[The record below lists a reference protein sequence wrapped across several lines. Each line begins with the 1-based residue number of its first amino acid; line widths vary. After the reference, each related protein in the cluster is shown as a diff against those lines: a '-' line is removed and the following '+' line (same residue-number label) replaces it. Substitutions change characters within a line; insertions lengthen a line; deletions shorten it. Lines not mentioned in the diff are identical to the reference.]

1 MLDIDFMIEI
11 LPRVLKASLVTLEI
25 SFLSLFFSVTLGL
38 IFSIIALTS
47 GKLINILI
55 RCFVEFTRGVP
66 QLVQISI
73 IYFALPYIGI
83 YFDEFWTGVVALSF
97 IGAGY
102 TIEIFRNAVLN
113 VNKGQHE
120 AGKILGLSNYQTL
133 IYVLYPQIIKRS
145 LPPITNELINVV
157 KASALLSVI
166 SVNEL
171 TKIMNDVIFEYG
183 GTETLFISNSS
194 GDAVIQSTVQ
204 DKDIIFKGNDGGAAI
219 TALTLDMS
227 AAGKL
232 ISTGGAAFSAD
243 VFMSDNELY
252 FADNGQARF
261 GTGEDLKIYHDG
273 SHSFIEDGGTGN
285 LKILAS
291 VMEINNAADD
301 EAIASFTADGAVELR
316 HNNSAKFSTTAAG
329 ASITG
334 KALAS
339 EGIFTGGVSPDYP
352 NVLGGANE
360 VLDIASTHDYMTAFS
375 LRYAAASDAALASR
389 RRCDSSSLTFSSSTA
404 IDIGD

>member
-1 MLDIDFMIEI
+1 MLDTNFMLEI
-11 LPRVLKASLVTLEI
+11 LPRVLRASLVTLEI

-47 GKLINILI
+47 GKLINIII

-120 AGKILGLSNYQTL
+120 AGKILGLTNYQTL
-133 IYVLYPQIIKRS
+133 IYILYPQIIKRS

-171 TKIMNDVIFEYG
+171 TKIMNDVIFEY
-183 GTETLFISNSS
+183 FV
-194 GDAVIQSTVQ
+194 VI
-204 DKDIIFKGNDGGAAI
+204 
-219 TALTLDMS
+219 
-227 AAGKL
+227 
-232 ISTGGAAFSAD
+232 
-243 VFMSDNELY
+243 
-252 FADNGQARF
+252 
-261 GTGEDLKIYHDG
+261 
-273 SHSFIEDGGTGN
+273 
-285 LKILAS
+285 
-291 VMEINNAADD
+291 
-301 EAIASFTADGAVELR
+301 
-316 HNNSAKFSTTAAG
+316 
-329 ASITG
+329 
-334 KALAS
+334 
-339 EGIFTGGVSPDYP
+339 
-352 NVLGGANE
+352 E
-360 VLDIASTHDYMTAFS
+360 VLLEATIMYLLIISVLVS
-375 LRYAAASDAALASR
+375 ISRYFEKRLVV
-389 RRCDSSSLTFSSSTA
+389 
-404 IDIGD
+404 

>member
-1 MLDIDFMIEI
+1 MLDTNFMLEI
-11 LPRVLKASLVTLEI
+11 LPRVLRASLVTLEI

-120 AGKILGLSNYQTL
+120 AGKILGLTNYQTL

-171 TKIMNDVIFEYG
+171 TKIMNDVIFEY
-183 GTETLFISNSS
+183 FV
-194 GDAVIQSTVQ
+194 VI
-204 DKDIIFKGNDGGAAI
+204 
-219 TALTLDMS
+219 
-227 AAGKL
+227 
-232 ISTGGAAFSAD
+232 
-243 VFMSDNELY
+243 
-252 FADNGQARF
+252 
-261 GTGEDLKIYHDG
+261 
-273 SHSFIEDGGTGN
+273 
-285 LKILAS
+285 
-291 VMEINNAADD
+291 
-301 EAIASFTADGAVELR
+301 
-316 HNNSAKFSTTAAG
+316 
-329 ASITG
+329 
-334 KALAS
+334 
-339 EGIFTGGVSPDYP
+339 
-352 NVLGGANE
+352 E
-360 VLDIASTHDYMTAFS
+360 VLLEATIMYLLIISVLVS
-375 LRYAAASDAALASR
+375 ISRYFEKRLVV
-389 RRCDSSSLTFSSSTA
+389 
-404 IDIGD
+404 

>member
-1 MLDIDFMIEI
+1 MLEI
-11 LPRVLKASLVTLEI
+11 LPRVLRASLVTLEI

-113 VNKGQHE
+113 VDKGQHE
-120 AGKILGLSNYQTL
+120 AGKILGFTNYQTL
-133 IYVLYPQIIKRS
+133 IYILYPQIIKRS

-171 TKIMNDVIFEYG
+171 TKIMNDVIFEY
-183 GTETLFISNSS
+183 FV
-194 GDAVIQSTVQ
+194 VI
-204 DKDIIFKGNDGGAAI
+204 
-219 TALTLDMS
+219 
-227 AAGKL
+227 
-232 ISTGGAAFSAD
+232 
-243 VFMSDNELY
+243 
-252 FADNGQARF
+252 
-261 GTGEDLKIYHDG
+261 
-273 SHSFIEDGGTGN
+273 
-285 LKILAS
+285 
-291 VMEINNAADD
+291 
-301 EAIASFTADGAVELR
+301 
-316 HNNSAKFSTTAAG
+316 
-329 ASITG
+329 
-334 KALAS
+334 
-339 EGIFTGGVSPDYP
+339 
-352 NVLGGANE
+352 E
-360 VLDIASTHDYMTAFS
+360 VLLEATIMYLLIISVLVS
-375 LRYAAASDAALASR
+375 ISRYFEKRLVV
-389 RRCDSSSLTFSSSTA
+389 
-404 IDIGD
+404 

>member
-25 SFLSLFFSVTLGL
+25 SFLSLFFSVTFGL

-102 TIEIFRNAVLN
+102 TVEIFRNAVLN

-133 IYVLYPQIIKRS
+133 IYILYPQIIKRS

-171 TKIMNDVIFEYG
+171 TKIMNDVIFEY
-183 GTETLFISNSS
+183 FV
-194 GDAVIQSTVQ
+194 VI
-204 DKDIIFKGNDGGAAI
+204 
-219 TALTLDMS
+219 
-227 AAGKL
+227 
-232 ISTGGAAFSAD
+232 
-243 VFMSDNELY
+243 
-252 FADNGQARF
+252 
-261 GTGEDLKIYHDG
+261 
-273 SHSFIEDGGTGN
+273 
-285 LKILAS
+285 
-291 VMEINNAADD
+291 
-301 EAIASFTADGAVELR
+301 
-316 HNNSAKFSTTAAG
+316 
-329 ASITG
+329 
-334 KALAS
+334 
-339 EGIFTGGVSPDYP
+339 
-352 NVLGGANE
+352 E
-360 VLDIASTHDYMTAFS
+360 VLLEATIMYLLIISVLVS
-375 LRYAAASDAALASR
+375 ISRYFEKRL
-389 RRCDSSSLTFSSSTA
+389 
-404 IDIGD
+404 IV

>member
-1 MLDIDFMIEI
+1 MLDTNFMLEI
-11 LPRVLKASLVTLEI
+11 LPRVLRASLVTLEI

-47 GKLINILI
+47 GKIINILI

-113 VNKGQHE
+113 VDKGQHE
-120 AGKILGLSNYQTL
+120 AGKILGLTNYQTL

-171 TKIMNDVIFEYG
+171 TKIMNDVIFEY
-183 GTETLFISNSS
+183 FV
-194 GDAVIQSTVQ
+194 VI
-204 DKDIIFKGNDGGAAI
+204 
-219 TALTLDMS
+219 
-227 AAGKL
+227 
-232 ISTGGAAFSAD
+232 
-243 VFMSDNELY
+243 
-252 FADNGQARF
+252 
-261 GTGEDLKIYHDG
+261 
-273 SHSFIEDGGTGN
+273 
-285 LKILAS
+285 
-291 VMEINNAADD
+291 
-301 EAIASFTADGAVELR
+301 
-316 HNNSAKFSTTAAG
+316 
-329 ASITG
+329 
-334 KALAS
+334 
-339 EGIFTGGVSPDYP
+339 
-352 NVLGGANE
+352 E
-360 VLDIASTHDYMTAFS
+360 VLLEATIMYLLIISVLVS
-375 LRYAAASDAALASR
+375 ISRYFEKRLVV
-389 RRCDSSSLTFSSSTA
+389 
-404 IDIGD
+404 

>member
-1 MLDIDFMIEI
+1 MLDTNFMLEI
-11 LPRVLKASLVTLEI
+11 LPRVLRASLVTLEI

-47 GKLINILI
+47 GKIINILI

-113 VNKGQHE
+113 VDKGQHE

-171 TKIMNDVIFEYG
+171 TKIMNDVIFEY
-183 GTETLFISNSS
+183 FV
-194 GDAVIQSTVQ
+194 VI
-204 DKDIIFKGNDGGAAI
+204 
-219 TALTLDMS
+219 
-227 AAGKL
+227 
-232 ISTGGAAFSAD
+232 
-243 VFMSDNELY
+243 
-252 FADNGQARF
+252 
-261 GTGEDLKIYHDG
+261 
-273 SHSFIEDGGTGN
+273 
-285 LKILAS
+285 
-291 VMEINNAADD
+291 
-301 EAIASFTADGAVELR
+301 
-316 HNNSAKFSTTAAG
+316 
-329 ASITG
+329 
-334 KALAS
+334 
-339 EGIFTGGVSPDYP
+339 
-352 NVLGGANE
+352 E
-360 VLDIASTHDYMTAFS
+360 VLLEATIMYLLIISVLVS
-375 LRYAAASDAALASR
+375 ISRYFER
-389 RRCDSSSLTFSSSTA
+389 RLVV
-404 IDIGD
+404 

>member
-1 MLDIDFMIEI
+1 MLDTNFMLEI
-11 LPRVLKASLVTLEI
+11 LPRVLRASLVTLEI

-113 VNKGQHE
+113 VDKGQQE
-120 AGKILGLSNYQTL
+120 AGKILGLTNYQTL

-171 TKIMNDVIFEYG
+171 TKIMNDVIFEY
-183 GTETLFISNSS
+183 FV
-194 GDAVIQSTVQ
+194 VI
-204 DKDIIFKGNDGGAAI
+204 
-219 TALTLDMS
+219 
-227 AAGKL
+227 
-232 ISTGGAAFSAD
+232 
-243 VFMSDNELY
+243 
-252 FADNGQARF
+252 
-261 GTGEDLKIYHDG
+261 
-273 SHSFIEDGGTGN
+273 
-285 LKILAS
+285 
-291 VMEINNAADD
+291 
-301 EAIASFTADGAVELR
+301 
-316 HNNSAKFSTTAAG
+316 
-329 ASITG
+329 
-334 KALAS
+334 
-339 EGIFTGGVSPDYP
+339 
-352 NVLGGANE
+352 E
-360 VLDIASTHDYMTAFS
+360 VLLEATIMYLLIISVLVS
-375 LRYAAASDAALASR
+375 ISRYFEKRLVV
-389 RRCDSSSLTFSSSTA
+389 
-404 IDIGD
+404 

>member
-1 MLDIDFMIEI
+1 MLEI
-11 LPRVLKASLVTLEI
+11 LPRVLRASLVTLEI

-113 VNKGQHE
+113 VDKGQDE
-120 AGKILGLSNYQTL
+120 DGKILGLTNYQTL

-171 TKIMNDVIFEYG
+171 TKIMNDVIFEY
-183 GTETLFISNSS
+183 FV
-194 GDAVIQSTVQ
+194 VI
-204 DKDIIFKGNDGGAAI
+204 
-219 TALTLDMS
+219 
-227 AAGKL
+227 
-232 ISTGGAAFSAD
+232 
-243 VFMSDNELY
+243 
-252 FADNGQARF
+252 
-261 GTGEDLKIYHDG
+261 
-273 SHSFIEDGGTGN
+273 
-285 LKILAS
+285 
-291 VMEINNAADD
+291 
-301 EAIASFTADGAVELR
+301 
-316 HNNSAKFSTTAAG
+316 
-329 ASITG
+329 
-334 KALAS
+334 
-339 EGIFTGGVSPDYP
+339 
-352 NVLGGANE
+352 E
-360 VLDIASTHDYMTAFS
+360 VLLEATIMYLLIISVLVS
-375 LRYAAASDAALASR
+375 ISRYFEKRLVV
-389 RRCDSSSLTFSSSTA
+389 
-404 IDIGD
+404 

>member
-171 TKIMNDVIFEYG
+171 TKIMNDVIFEY
-183 GTETLFISNSS
+183 FV
-194 GDAVIQSTVQ
+194 VI
-204 DKDIIFKGNDGGAAI
+204 
-219 TALTLDMS
+219 
-227 AAGKL
+227 
-232 ISTGGAAFSAD
+232 
-243 VFMSDNELY
+243 
-252 FADNGQARF
+252 
-261 GTGEDLKIYHDG
+261 
-273 SHSFIEDGGTGN
+273 
-285 LKILAS
+285 
-291 VMEINNAADD
+291 
-301 EAIASFTADGAVELR
+301 
-316 HNNSAKFSTTAAG
+316 
-329 ASITG
+329 
-334 KALAS
+334 
-339 EGIFTGGVSPDYP
+339 
-352 NVLGGANE
+352 E
-360 VLDIASTHDYMTAFS
+360 VLLEATIMYLLIISVLVS
-375 LRYAAASDAALASR
+375 ISRYFEKRL
-389 RRCDSSSLTFSSSTA
+389 
-404 IDIGD
+404 IV

>member
-1 MLDIDFMIEI
+1 MLDFNFMLEI

-113 VNKGQHE
+113 VDKGQHE
-120 AGKILGLSNYQTL
+120 AGKILGLTNYQTL

-171 TKIMNDVIFEYG
+171 TKIMNDVIFEY
-183 GTETLFISNSS
+183 FV
-194 GDAVIQSTVQ
+194 VI
-204 DKDIIFKGNDGGAAI
+204 
-219 TALTLDMS
+219 
-227 AAGKL
+227 
-232 ISTGGAAFSAD
+232 
-243 VFMSDNELY
+243 
-252 FADNGQARF
+252 
-261 GTGEDLKIYHDG
+261 
-273 SHSFIEDGGTGN
+273 
-285 LKILAS
+285 
-291 VMEINNAADD
+291 
-301 EAIASFTADGAVELR
+301 
-316 HNNSAKFSTTAAG
+316 
-329 ASITG
+329 
-334 KALAS
+334 
-339 EGIFTGGVSPDYP
+339 
-352 NVLGGANE
+352 E
-360 VLDIASTHDYMTAFS
+360 VLLEATIMYLLIISVLVS
-375 LRYAAASDAALASR
+375 ISRYFEKRLVV
-389 RRCDSSSLTFSSSTA
+389 
-404 IDIGD
+404 

>member
-1 MLDIDFMIEI
+1 MLEI
-11 LPRVLKASLVTLEI
+11 LPRVLRASLVTLEI

-120 AGKILGLSNYQTL
+120 AGKILGLTNYQTL

-171 TKIMNDVIFEYG
+171 TKIMNDVIFEY
-183 GTETLFISNSS
+183 FV
-194 GDAVIQSTVQ
+194 VI
-204 DKDIIFKGNDGGAAI
+204 
-219 TALTLDMS
+219 
-227 AAGKL
+227 
-232 ISTGGAAFSAD
+232 
-243 VFMSDNELY
+243 
-252 FADNGQARF
+252 
-261 GTGEDLKIYHDG
+261 
-273 SHSFIEDGGTGN
+273 
-285 LKILAS
+285 
-291 VMEINNAADD
+291 
-301 EAIASFTADGAVELR
+301 
-316 HNNSAKFSTTAAG
+316 
-329 ASITG
+329 
-334 KALAS
+334 
-339 EGIFTGGVSPDYP
+339 
-352 NVLGGANE
+352 E
-360 VLDIASTHDYMTAFS
+360 VLLEATIMYLLIISVLVS
-375 LRYAAASDAALASR
+375 ISRYFEKRLVV
-389 RRCDSSSLTFSSSTA
+389 
-404 IDIGD
+404 

>member
-1 MLDIDFMIEI
+1 MLDTNFMLEI
-11 LPRVLKASLVTLEI
+11 LPRVLRASLVTLEI

-113 VNKGQHE
+113 VDKGQHE
-120 AGKILGLSNYQTL
+120 AGKILGLTNYQTL

-171 TKIMNDVIFEYG
+171 TKIMNDVIFEY
-183 GTETLFISNSS
+183 FV
-194 GDAVIQSTVQ
+194 VI
-204 DKDIIFKGNDGGAAI
+204 
-219 TALTLDMS
+219 
-227 AAGKL
+227 
-232 ISTGGAAFSAD
+232 
-243 VFMSDNELY
+243 
-252 FADNGQARF
+252 
-261 GTGEDLKIYHDG
+261 
-273 SHSFIEDGGTGN
+273 
-285 LKILAS
+285 
-291 VMEINNAADD
+291 
-301 EAIASFTADGAVELR
+301 
-316 HNNSAKFSTTAAG
+316 
-329 ASITG
+329 
-334 KALAS
+334 
-339 EGIFTGGVSPDYP
+339 
-352 NVLGGANE
+352 E
-360 VLDIASTHDYMTAFS
+360 VLLEATIMYLLIISVLVS
-375 LRYAAASDAALASR
+375 ISRYFEKRLVV
-389 RRCDSSSLTFSSSTA
+389 
-404 IDIGD
+404 